1 MWILL
6 GHYLCDLLFHHSWE
20 DTHHAVSN
28 INLILILSALLSV
41 LFDQSRLKYGRLHSW
56 NRSKK
61 KRAKVQLLK
70 WINVSYSEIK
80 SWFFFLLFINF
91 FWLRLCC
98 IFVALCC
105 KWKTGCD
112 DALACGVWE
121 LLTSWHNHIF
131 PFWNSFQLPLL
142 LHSLHPLVTDGFFN
156 NPPIFVSNCSIY
168 RWVKTCFYFQ

>member
-1 MWILL
+1 M
-6 GHYLCDLLFHHSWE
+6 
-20 DTHHAVSN
+20 
-28 INLILILSALLSV
+28 ILSALLSV
-41 LFDQSRLKYGRLHSW
+41 LFDQRRLKYGSLHSW

-80 SWFFFLLFINF
+80 SCFFFLLFINF

-131 PFWNSFQLPLL
+131 PFWILTAFSCLYCFTLSIHLSQMASLIILL
-142 LHSLHPLVTDGFFN
+142 SLS
-156 NPPIFVSNCSIY
+156 PIVPSAGEWKHVFIFSNII
-168 RWVKTCFYFQ
+168 